1 MAGEDAIEKA
11 GSEPLDLRFNFV
23 RHVDIAVKWN
33 VTIGPERVLTAWCA
47 CRIEQTLLGDQHEWP
62 LWNFSPRNLTFR
74 RRNLV
79 NTAAKMNCARAT
91 ARFSF
96 PWNW

>member
-1 MAGEDAIEKA
+1 MAGENAIAKA
-11 GSEPLDLRFNFV
+11 GREPLDLRFNFV

-33 VTIGPERVLTAWCA
+33 VTIGPQRVLTAWRARC
-47 CRIEQTLLGDQHEWP
+47 IEQTLLGDQHEWP
-62 LWNFSPRNLTFR
+62 LWNLSQRNLTFR

-79 NTAAKMNCARAT
+79 NTAAEMNCTRAT

-96 PWNW
+96 PRNW